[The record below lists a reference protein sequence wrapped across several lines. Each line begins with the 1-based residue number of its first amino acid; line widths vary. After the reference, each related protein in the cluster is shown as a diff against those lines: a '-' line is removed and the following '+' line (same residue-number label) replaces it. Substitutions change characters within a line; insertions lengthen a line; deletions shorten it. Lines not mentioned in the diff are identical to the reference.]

1 MRKNFFKKY
10 QWEEEEDQGKWKGV
24 PPKFELKA
32 DERYGFILQLFI
44 QVNMRKSKLSCAEAK
59 HIILCELK
67 DAGAISE
74 VPDTEGN
81 GGILRTDSG
90 MREASEAI
98 SAMKRVPAKDT

>member
-1 MRKNFFKKY
+1 
-10 QWEEEEDQGKWKGV
+10 
-24 PPKFELKA
+24 
-32 DERYGFILQLFI
+32 
-44 QVNMRKSKLSCAEAK
+44 MRKSKLSCAEAK